1 MAFIPTLNTVKV
13 CLKYDTNGELA
24 CNVYNVDVGAEP
36 TVPVMTTVAEVFK
49 LWFTT
54 YLAPITHIATSLEAI
69 EVTDISSASDDGIIY
84 TTGLPIAG
92 TSSGDPLPNNV
103 TVATKLLSGLT
114 GRSRRGRKFFVGMS
128 DNNITAD
135 RQHISGAMQT
145 ALQTAFTELL
155 NAITAESWTWVVT
168 SLISGGVPR
177 TEGLNT
183 AIISVATN
191 AVLDSMRRRLPER
204 GE

>member
-13 CLKYDTNGELA
+13 CLRYSTNGEVA
-24 CNVYNVDVGAEP
+24 CNIYNVDVGAEP
-36 TVPVMTTVAEVFK
+36 TVAIMTTVAQVFK
-49 LWFTT
+49 LWFDTH
-54 YLAPITHIATSLEAI
+54 LAPITHSGTSLQAI
-69 EVTDISSASDDGIIY
+69 EVTDISSESDDGIIY
-84 TTGLPIAG
+84 TTGLPSPG

-155 NAITAESWTWVVT
+155 DAITAESWTWVVT
-168 SLISGGVPR
+168 SLVSGGVPR
-177 TEGLNT
+177 VAGLNT
-183 AIISVATN
+183 AIIAVATN
-191 AVLDSMRRRLPER
+191 LVLDSMRRRLPER